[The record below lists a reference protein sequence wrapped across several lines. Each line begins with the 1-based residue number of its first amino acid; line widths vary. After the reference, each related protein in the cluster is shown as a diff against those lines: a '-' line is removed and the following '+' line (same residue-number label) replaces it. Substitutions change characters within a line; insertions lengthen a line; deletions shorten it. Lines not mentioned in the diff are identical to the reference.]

1 MINSD
6 AILYEVN
13 KIPDF
18 ERRNQVFLL
27 ASKAKVYIQVD
38 NKLIERA
45 KEIQTMGIRTYDALH
60 VASAETAK
68 ADVFLTTDDNLL
80 KKLKRFSNEL
90 EIRIENPLVWIK
102 EVL

>member
-1 MINSD
+1 M
-6 AILYEVN
+6 
-13 KIPDF
+13 
-18 ERRNQVFLL
+18 L